1 MMSSASGMTFYCIGV
16 NFRACPIAQ
25 REQVAVATAKLSPL
39 FERIKAHDSIAECV
53 VLSTCNRTEIY
64 VWTSDT
70 QLAKQHLL
78 NCLIGDC
85 DEMLHYFNEYCHL
98 DALTHLIHVAVGLDS
113 MILGET
119 EIFGQLKEA
128 YRQAAEAGATAAR
141 LNRLFQRVFTIA
153 KKVRHETC
161 ITRGPTS
168 IGAAAVRVAISQM
181 GSIEGKQILLI
192 GAGDVA
198 RSTAK
203 NLHAQGAQAL
213 FVANRSYE
221 RALEL
226 AEQVGGQVI
235 RFSEWLPYFTQSDI
249 AIVSTASPVFVVRY
263 EELLIIQEKRQYRP
277 LLLLD
282 LSVPRNV
289 DPRCACIEGV
299 HLNDIDQFQRLHE
312 QSEEKRHSEIANCHR
327 IIEAWLDDEAKCL
340 LGQKVIPIIQKS

>member
-1 MMSSASGMTFYCIGV
+1 MMRSASGMMFYCVGV

-25 REQVAVATAKLSPL
+25 REQVAVATAKLPL
-39 FERIKAHDSIAECV
+39 LLERINSHDSIEECV

-64 VWTSDT
+64 VWTADT
-70 QLAKQHLL
+70 LLAKKHILS
-78 NCLIGDC
+78 CLVGDC
-85 DEMLHYFNEYCHL
+85 DEMLHFFYEYSHL
-98 DALTHLIHVAVGLDS
+98 EALTHLIHVAVGLDS

-128 YRQAAEAGATAAR
+128 YRQAAGAGSTAAR

-153 KKVRHETC
+153 KKARHETC

-181 GSIEGKQILLI
+181 GSIAGKQILLV

-203 NLHAQGAQAL
+203 NLHAQGAEAL

-226 AEQVGGQVI
+226 AEQVGGEVI
-235 RFSEWLPYFTQSDI
+235 RFSEWQPYFTQVDI

-263 EELLIIQEKRQYRP
+263 EELLTIQEKRQHRP

-289 DPRCACIEGV
+289 DPRCASIEGV
-299 HLNDIDQFQRLHE
+299 LLSDIDQFQLLHT
-312 QSEEKRHSEIANCHR
+312 QSEEKRHGEIANCHR
-327 IIEAWLDDEAKCL
+327 LIEIWLQDEAGAL
-340 LGQKVIPIIQKS
+340 LGQKVIPVVQ